1 MRGLGLLRGGAP
13 LCLQVAGGEVADL
26 VVEAAG
32 GGFEVVGVAGCD
44 GSRVLEGRPVPRRE
58 PPREAVSVRRE
69 SA

>member
-1 MRGLGLLRGGAP
+1 M
-13 LCLQVAGGEVADL
+13 AGGEAGVEVADL

-44 GSRVLEGRPVPRRE
+44 GSRVLEERTVPRRE
-58 PPREAVSVRRE
+58 PVLVRRE